1 MTAKVA
7 ILTLMDNLKVVRES
21 SARFL
26 ESNHKKR
33 GSIVSEFRGFWSA
46 RLRNKT
52 DLSIE

>member
-1 MTAKVA
+1 MMAKVA
-7 ILTLMDNLKVVRES
+7 ILTLMGSVKIVCES
-21 SARFL
+21 SARFV